1 MAQVLRHVKTVST
14 DPSLLVGLETPDD
27 AAVYQL
33 TPDIALVQT
42 VDFFTPIVDDPYVW
56 GQIAAA
62 NSLSDIYAMGG
73 VPLTALNLV
82 GWPRALPFEIL
93 GRVLE
98 GGEAVCARA
107 GVSIVGGHSV
117 DDPEPKYGLSVS
129 GTVHP
134 NRIFRKSGGESGDQL
149 LLTKAIGTGVIS
161 GAIKDGAASPASVD
175 DAVASMTA
183 LNDAAAKL
191 MTGGRVHAA
200 TDVTG
205 FGLIG
210 HLHQMLGANLDAVV
224 QSSAVPLLEGAEDL
238 AAAGALPGGTKR
250 NREAARLYTD
260 VTVEEDGR
268 AALLFDAQTSGGLL
282 MAVPSDAADELLVE
296 LRESGAVRSERIG
309 ELKDGSGRIEVKR

>member
-1 MAQVLRHVKTVST
+1 MKTRSS
-14 DPSLLVGLETPDD
+14 DPALLVGLETPDD
-27 AAVYQL
+27 AAVYGL
-33 TPDIALVQT
+33 TSEIALVQT
-42 VDFFTPIVDDPYVW
+42 VDFFTPIVDDPFIW

-62 NSLSDIYAMGG
+62 NSLSDIYAMGA

-82 GWPRALPFEIL
+82 GWPRALDFEIL

-98 GGEAVCARA
+98 GGESVCAKA
-107 GVSIVGGHSV
+107 GVAIVGGHSV

-134 NRIFRKSGGESGDQL
+134 ERIFRKSGGAPGDQI

-161 GAIKDGAASPASVD
+161 GAIKEGTASERSIQEAVD
-175 DAVASMTA
+175 SMTE
-183 LNDAAAKL
+183 LNDVAARL
-191 MTGGRVHAA
+191 MTDGEVHAA

-210 HLHQMLGANLDAVV
+210 HLQQMLGSGLDAIVEV
-224 QSSAVPLLEGAEDL
+224 SAVPLLEGADEL

-250 NREAARLYTD
+250 NRAAARPYTQLS
-260 VTVEEDGR
+260 TQEDGR

-282 MAVPSDAADELLVE
+282 MAVPSHAVE
-296 LRESGAVRSERIG
+296 DMLMALREGGAARAARIG
-309 ELKDGSGRIEVKR
+309 ELKDGSGRIEVTE